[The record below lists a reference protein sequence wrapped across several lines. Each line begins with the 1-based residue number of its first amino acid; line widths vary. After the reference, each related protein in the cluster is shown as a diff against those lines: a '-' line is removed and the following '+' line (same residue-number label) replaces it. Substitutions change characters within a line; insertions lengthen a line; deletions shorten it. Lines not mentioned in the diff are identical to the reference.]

1 MSVCTACSHENQ
13 SGIQFCDECGAKL
26 ELVSSV
32 PASDVAASYPQP
44 GTLGAPASYR
54 AKLVITRGGTVGKE
68 FVLEISGETHVGR
81 WDPDGGSFPE
91 VDLTSDDAE
100 AKISRK
106 HARLFVEE
114 GEYFVEDLGS
124 LNGTYVNRGPRLMP
138 GSPQLVK
145 AGDEIVMGKTF
156 FKLLEA

>member
-1 MSVCTACSHENQ
+1 MSVCTACNHENQ

-26 ELVSSV
+26 ELTATIPSSESS
-32 PASDVAASYPQP
+32 PSYPQP
-44 GTLGAPASYR
+44 GTGGEPASYR

-68 FVLEISGETHVGR
+68 FAVEASGETQIGR
-81 WDPDGGSFPE
+81 WDPDGGAFPE
-91 VDLTSDDAE
+91 IDLTSDDAE

-106 HARLFVEE
+106 HARLFVQD
-114 GEYFVEDLGS
+114 GEYYLEDLGS

-145 AGDEIVMGKTF
+145 ANDEIVMGKTF